1 MNDGDQEKER
11 SEELKWNKFTIYFHI
26 NATPTTTRGI
36 LRVGKNFNFIVFFR
50 KRKNLRLTVVEK
62 NAMRKL
68 MGLNLLWHIIGAEMS
83 ISINYHDKICE
94 CLLSNKRGTGLKI
107 DCNDKFISNNFVF
120 SGSTEFQKKINKR
133 FSKCIKEFLRDF

>member
-26 NATPTTTRGI
+26 NATPTTRGT
-36 LRVGKNFNFIVFFR
+36 LRVGKNFNFIVFFFQKEEKLAVDSGR
-50 KRKNLRLTVVEK
+50 KK

-68 MGLNLLWHIIGAEMS
+68 MGLNLLWRIIGAEMS

-107 DCNDKFISNNFVF
+107 DCYDKLFF
-120 SGSTEFQKKINKR
+120 E
-133 FSKCIKEFLRDF
+133 